1 MMFSVR
7 GRGRVVVEIFEQ
19 REAVLPVR
27 RLVELDGE
35 DLTVKPST

>member
-1 MMFSVR
+1 
-7 GRGRVVVEIFEQ
+7 VVVEIVEQ

-35 DLTVKPST
+35 DLTVEPST